1 MPLNTLERSQKEL
14 NIDLV
19 EQIELSKK
27 HPKKTFNVH
36 IQFENLV
43 DKIVQTVSEIVQR
56 LSRHQNTNRIKC
68 MSQRRIKTQTH
79 VQTAWIQRFYYVFVR

>member
-27 HPKKTFNVH
+27 HPKKP
-36 IQFENLV
+36 I
-43 DKIVQTVSEIVQR
+43 
-56 LSRHQNTNRIKC
+56 
-68 MSQRRIKTQTH
+68 
-79 VQTAWIQRFYYVFVR
+79 